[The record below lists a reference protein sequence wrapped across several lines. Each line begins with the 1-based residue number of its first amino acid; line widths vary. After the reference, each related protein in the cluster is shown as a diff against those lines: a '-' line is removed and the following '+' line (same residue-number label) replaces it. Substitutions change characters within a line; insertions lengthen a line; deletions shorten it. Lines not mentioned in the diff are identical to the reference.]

1 MKLVLDTSAYGALM
15 RGDKEVADR
24 VRRAVGIVL
33 PAVVVGELNFGFR
46 NGSRYEA
53 NRGDLNS
60 FLENPFVEFL
70 AVTMGT
76 CDRFGMIAAGL
87 RKKGTPIPVNDVWI
101 AAQTMEIGGDLLT
114 LDRHFERVDGLPV
127 IVI

>member
-15 RGDKEVADR
+15 RGHPEVADR
-24 VRRAVGIVL
+24 VRRAGRLVL
-33 PAVVVGELNFGFR
+33 PAVVVGELIFGFR
-46 NGSRYEA
+46 KGNRYDG
-53 NRGDLNS
+53 NRRDLDS
-60 FLENPFVEFL
+60 FLENPFVKFL

-101 AAQTMEIGGDLLT
+101 AAQTMESGGDLLT
-114 LDRHFERVDGLPV
+114 LDRHFERVAGLPV
-127 IVI
+127 IVF